1 MRKKPKIL
9 IEHILEY
16 IGSIEEYLSGISKE
30 EFLSS
35 REKQDALL
43 EGSRS
48 SGRRSSKFRKSLR
61 SNTKKSHGEGWR
73 A

>member
-1 MRKKPKIL
+1 MRKEPKIL

-16 IGSIEEYLSGISKE
+16 IGSIEEYLIGISKE

-35 REKQDALL
+35 RERQDALL
-43 EGSRS
+43 EGLRHPEG
-48 SGRRSSKFRKSLR
+48 GRANSA
-61 SNTKKSHGEGWR
+61 R